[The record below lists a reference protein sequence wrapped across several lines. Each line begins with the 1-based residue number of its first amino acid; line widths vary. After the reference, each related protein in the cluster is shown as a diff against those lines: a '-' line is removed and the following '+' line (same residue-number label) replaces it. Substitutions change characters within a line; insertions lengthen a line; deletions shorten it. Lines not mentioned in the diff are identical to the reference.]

1 MRELVQFSGSD
12 QSNPTQSKATWL
24 VFEPRDTSKGF
35 FMLAANFAPA
45 IVLYLAILVFYV
57 AAYWQLFAKAGEPGW
72 GALVPIYN
80 LYLYCKIAGRPEWWL
95 ILFFIPLVNVVIAL
109 ILAMDIAKAFS
120 KSSGFGIGLWLLSFI
135 FVPIIGFGSAT
146 YAKPSG
152 VALA

>member
-1 MRELVQFSGSD
+1 
-12 QSNPTQSKATWL
+12 
-24 VFEPRDTSKGF
+24 
-35 FMLAANFAPA
+35 MLAANFAPA

-109 ILAMDIAKAFS
+109 ILAMDIAGTPVS
-120 KSSGFGIGLWLLSFI
+120 EP
-135 FVPIIGFGSAT
+135 VPMRVVV
-146 YAKPSG
+146 G
-152 VALA
+152 VADSTPR